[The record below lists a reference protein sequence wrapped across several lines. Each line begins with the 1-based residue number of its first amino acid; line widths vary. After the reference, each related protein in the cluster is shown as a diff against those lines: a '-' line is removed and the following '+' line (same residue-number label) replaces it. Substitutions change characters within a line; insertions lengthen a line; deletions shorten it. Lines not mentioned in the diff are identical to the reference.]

1 MWRCVSMSEDREI
14 TNKIAIDT
22 LEKLITD
29 RLEQL
34 NNTSGFMEE
43 ERENLEMEIES
54 YKRHLRKIREAQE

>member
-1 MWRCVSMSEDREI
+1 MSEDREI

-22 LEKLITD
+22 FEKLITD

-34 NNTSGFMEE
+34 SNTPVFLEE

-54 YKRHLRKIREAQE
+54 YKRHLRKIREVRE

>member
-1 MWRCVSMSEDREI
+1 MSEAREI

-34 NNTSGFMEE
+34 NNTPAFLEE
-43 ERENLEMEIES
+43 ERENLEIEIRS
-54 YKRHLRKIREAQE
+54 YKRHLRKIREVQE

>member
-1 MWRCVSMSEDREI
+1 MRDRSMSENQEI

-34 NNTSGFMEE
+34 NNTPGFMKE

-54 YKRHLRKIREAQE
+54 YKRHLRKIQEVQE

>member
-1 MWRCVSMSEDREI
+1 MSEDREI

-29 RLEQL
+29 CLDQL
-34 NNTSGFMEE
+34 NNMPVFLEE
-43 ERENLEMEIES
+43 ERDDLEMEIES

>member
-1 MWRCVSMSEDREI
+1 MSEDREI

-43 ERENLEMEIES
+43 ERENLEMEIER

>member
-1 MWRCVSMSEDREI
+1 MSEGREI

-34 NNTSGFMEE
+34 NNTPVFLEE

-54 YKRHLRKIREAQE
+54 YKRHLRKIREVQE

>member
-1 MWRCVSMSEDREI
+1 MSEDREI

>member
-1 MWRCVSMSEDREI
+1 MSENQEI

-22 LEKLITD
+22 LEKLITN

-34 NNTSGFMEE
+34 NNTPAFLEE

-54 YKRHLRKIREAQE
+54 YKRHLH

>member
-1 MWRCVSMSEDREI
+1 MSEDGEV

-34 NNTSGFMEE
+34 NNTPVFLDE
-43 ERENLEMEIES
+43 ERKNLALEIAS
-54 YKRHLRKIREAQE
+54 YKRHLRKIREVQE

>member
-1 MWRCVSMSEDREI
+1 MSEDREI

-34 NNTSGFMEE
+34 NNTPVFLEE

-54 YKRHLRKIREAQE
+54 YKRHLRKIREVQE

>member
-1 MWRCVSMSEDREI
+1 MSEDREI

-29 RLEQL
+29 RLDQL
-34 NNTSGFMEE
+34 NNTPSFMEE

-54 YKRHLRKIREAQE
+54 YKRHLRKIREVQE

>member
-1 MWRCVSMSEDREI
+1 MSENQEI

-34 NNTSGFMEE
+34 NNTPGFMKEE
-43 ERENLEMEIES
+43 QENLEMEIES
-54 YKRHLRKIREAQE
+54 YKRHLRKIREVRE